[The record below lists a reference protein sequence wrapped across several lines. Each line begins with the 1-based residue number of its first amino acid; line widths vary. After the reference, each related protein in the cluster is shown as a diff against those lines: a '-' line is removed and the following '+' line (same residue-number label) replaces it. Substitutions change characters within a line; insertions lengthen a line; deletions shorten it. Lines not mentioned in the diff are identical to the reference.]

1 MSLPKATASVADSH
15 APPSALQNAAHVP
28 DSQMKTNLAVKSN
41 MQAKPTKTT
50 PPTPARLPSSP
61 QIRPQT
67 AVASPSPYVLTP
79 ANARTPSR
87 MHRSPS
93 PLQSHTQNDVTTRE
107 ATAAGTTTFDLDDLK
122 QQIEVLSAEIE
133 GFSAEREALKRMLV
147 EARLQV

>member
-1 MSLPKATASVADSH
+1 MTASNADSH
-15 APPSALQNAAHVP
+15 VPPTALLNAMHVP
-28 DSQMKTNLAVKSN
+28 DPQMKVNTAIKSN
-41 MQAKPTKTT
+41 KQTKSTKAT

-87 MHRSPS
+87 MHGSPN
-93 PLQSHTQNDVTTRE
+93 PLQSHTRNDVTTQETNASR
-107 ATAAGTTTFDLDDLK
+107 TTSFDLNDLK
-122 QQIEVLSAEIE
+122 QQIEILSTEIE

-147 EARLQV
+147 EACLQV

>member
-1 MSLPKATASVADSH
+1 MNPPKA
-15 APPSALQNAAHVP
+15 
-28 DSQMKTNLAVKSN
+28 
-41 MQAKPTKTT
+41 T

-61 QIRPQT
+61 QIRPQI

-87 MHRSPS
+87 MHGSPN
-93 PLQSHTQNDVTTRE
+93 PLQSHTRNDVTTQETNPSR
-107 ATAAGTTTFDLDDLK
+107 TTSFELNDLK
-122 QQIEVLSAEIE
+122 QQIEILSTEIE